1 MPAEGWGYPYNGEIL
16 KQEHQEQWMRRALE
30 LAGKAAGR
38 TSPNPMVGAVIVK
51 NGRVIAEGYHKKA
64 GRPHGE
70 IEALRK
76 AGKRARGAQMFVNL
90 EPCCHQGRTPPCT
103 DAIIE
108 SGLKEVYV
116 GMRDPNPL
124 VAGKGIRQLKRA
136 GIAIH
141 TGILRRECLRLNEVF
156 IKYIQTGMPFVTLK
170 SALSLDGKIAT
181 STGESQW
188 ITGPEARERVH
199 QMRDQVDAIL
209 VGAGTVLKDNPRLTT
224 RLKKGKGHN
233 PARVILDARAEIPLN
248 ARVFHHANRDR
259 VVYVTTS
266 KASAIRVNRL
276 KDRNINVNV
285 FSEKNCRISLI
296 KLIKLLVE
304 FEIASVLLEGGGGI
318 NASALKAGV
327 VDKAV
332 LFLAPLIIGGESAP
346 GVVGGV
352 GIKSLKQAL
361 PIKNLTVT
369 PVGADWMVE
378 GYF

>member
-1 MPAEGWGYPYNGEIL
+1 L
-16 KQEHQEQWMRRALE
+16 KQEHQEKWMRRALE
-30 LAGKAAGR
+30 LAEKAAGR

-51 NGRVIAEGYHKKA
+51 NGRVVAEGYHKKA

-76 AGKRARGAQMFVNL
+76 AGKRARGGQMFVNL

-103 DAIIE
+103 EAIIE
-108 SGLKEVYV
+108 SGIKEVFV

-124 VAGKGIRQLKRA
+124 VAGKGIRRLKRA
-136 GIAIH
+136 GIVIH
-141 TGILRRECLRLNEVF
+141 AGILRQECQRLNEVF
-156 IKYIQTGMPFVTLK
+156 IKYIQTGLPFVTLK

-181 STGESQW
+181 SAGESQW

-199 QMRDQVDAIL
+199 RMRDQVDAIL

-233 PARVILDARAEIPLN
+233 PARVILDAKAEIPLK

-259 VVYVTTS
+259 VIYVTTS
-266 KASAIRVNRL
+266 KVSTVRVNRL
-276 KDRNINVNV
+276 KERGVEIQIVPEV
-285 FSEKNCRISLI
+285 IGHISLI
-296 KLIKLLVE
+296 KLIKILGKIGIV
-304 FEIASVLLEGGGGI
+304 SVLLEGGGGI
-318 NASALKAGV
+318 NASALKEGIV
-327 VDKAV
+327 NKAV

-346 GVVGGV
+346 GVVGGR

-361 PIKNLTVT
+361 PVKNITVT

>member
-1 MPAEGWGYPYNGEIL
+1 
-16 KQEHQEQWMRRALE
+16 MRRTLE

-76 AGKRARGAQMFVNL
+76 AGKRARGGQMFVNL

-108 SGLKEVYV
+108 SGLKEVFV
-116 GMRDPNPL
+116 GMRDPNPR
-124 VAGKGIRQLKRA
+124 VAGKGIHRLKKA
-136 GIAIH
+136 GITVH
-141 TGILRRECLRLNEVF
+141 SGLLKPECQRLNEVF
-156 IKYIQTGMPFVTLK
+156 VKYIQTGQPFVTLK

-199 QMRDQVDAIL
+199 RMRDQVDAIL

-233 PARVILDARAEIPLN
+233 PARVILDAKGEIPLK
-248 ARVFHHANRDR
+248 ARVFQHANRDR
-259 VVYVTTS
+259 VIYVTTRQ
-266 KASAIRVNRL
+266 ASAVRVNRL
-276 KDRNINVNV
+276 KDRGIEIQMI
-285 FSEKNCRISLI
+285 SEKNSRISLI
-296 KLIKLLVE
+296 KLIKLLGQM
-304 FEIASVLLEGGGGI
+304 EIDSVLLEGGGGI
-318 NASALKAGV
+318 NASALKAGI
-327 VDKAV
+327 VDKV
-332 LFLAPLIIGGESAP
+332 ILFMAPLIIGGESAP
-346 GVVGGV
+346 GVVSGP

-378 GYF
+378 GYL

>member
-1 MPAEGWGYPYNGEIL
+1 
-16 KQEHQEQWMRRALE
+16 MRRALE

-103 DAIIE
+103 GAIIK
-108 SGLKEVYV
+108 SGIKEVYI

-136 GIAIH
+136 GITVH
-141 TGILRRECLRLNEVF
+141 SGILKSECQRLNEVF
-156 IKYIQTGMPFVTLK
+156 VKYILTGRPFVTLK

-181 STGESQW
+181 SSGESQW

-209 VGAGTVLKDNPRLTT
+209 VGAGTVFKDNPRLTT

-233 PARVILDARAEIPLN
+233 PARVILDARAEIPLK
-248 ARVFHHANRDR
+248 ARVFHQARRDR
-259 VVYVTTS
+259 VIYVTTRRAS
-266 KASAIRVNRL
+266 NYRINWLHKAGVSVYIL
-276 KDRNINVNV
+276 PERNDH
-285 FSEKNCRISLI
+285 ISLK
-296 KLIKLLVE
+296 KLVKLLGQSG
-304 FEIASVLLEGGGGI
+304 IISVLVEGGSKL
-318 NASALKAGV
+318 NASALKAGI

-332 LFLAPLIIGGESAP
+332 LFLAPLVIGGESAP
-346 GVVGGV
+346 GVVGGAGV
-352 GIKSLKQAL
+352 KSLKQAL

-369 PVGADWMVE
+369 PVGADWMIE
-378 GYF
+378 GYL

>member
-1 MPAEGWGYPYNGEIL
+1 L

-90 EPCCHQGRTPPCT
+90 EPCCHKGRTPPCT

-108 SGLKEVYV
+108 SGIKEVFV
-116 GMRDPNPL
+116 GLRDPNPL

-136 GIAIH
+136 GITVH
-141 TGILRRECLRLNEVF
+141 SGLLKVECQRLNEVF
-156 IKYIQTGMPFVTLK
+156 VKYVQTGTPFVTLK

-199 QMRDQVDAIL
+199 RMRDQVDAIL

-233 PARVILDARAEIPLN
+233 PARVILDARAEIPLK

-259 VVYVTTS
+259 VVYITTN
-266 KASAIRVNRL
+266 KASAVRVNRL
-276 KDRNINVNV
+276 KDRGIEVQMI
-285 FSEKNCRISLI
+285 SERSNRISLN
-296 KLIKLLVE
+296 KLIKILGSM
-304 FEIASVLLEGGGGI
+304 EIDSVLLEGGGGI
-318 NASALKAGV
+318 NASALKEGI
-327 VDKAV
+327 VDKVV
-332 LFLAPLIIGGESAP
+332 LFLAPLIIGGESAL
-346 GVVGGV
+346 GVVGGP

-378 GYF
+378 GYL

>member
-1 MPAEGWGYPYNGEIL
+1 L

-30 LAGKAAGR
+30 LAEKAAGR
-38 TSPNPMVGAVIVK
+38 TLPNPMVGAVIVK

-76 AGKRARGAQMFVNL
+76 AGKRARGAQLFVNL

-108 SGLKEVYV
+108 SGLREVYV
-116 GMRDPNPL
+116 GMRDPNPQ

-136 GIAIH
+136 GIAVR
-141 TGILRRECLRLNEVF
+141 TGLLRQECQRINEVF
-156 IKYIQTGMPFVTLK
+156 TKCIQTGMPFVTLK

-199 QMRDQVDAIL
+199 RMRDQVDAIL

-224 RLKKGKGHN
+224 RLKKGKGSN
-233 PARVILDARAEIPLN
+233 PARVILDAKAEIPLK
-248 ARVFHHANRDR
+248 AKVFHRARRER
-259 VVYVTTS
+259 VIYVTAHGTS
-266 KASAIRVNRL
+266 AYRINKLHKAGVQVYL
-276 KDRNINVNV
+276 LPD
-285 FSEKNCRISLI
+285 KNNRISLK
-296 KLIKLLVE
+296 KLIKLLGQSGVTS
-304 FEIASVLLEGGGGI
+304 ILVEGGGGL
-318 NASALKAGV
+318 NASALKEGII
-327 VDKAV
+327 DKVV

-346 GVVGGV
+346 GVVGGP
-352 GIKSLKQAL
+352 GIKSLKQTL
-361 PIKNLTVT
+361 HIKNLTVT
-369 PVGADWMVE
+369 PMGADWMVE
-378 GYF
+378 GYL

>member
-1 MPAEGWGYPYNGEIL
+1 
-16 KQEHQEQWMRRALE
+16 MRRALE

-108 SGLKEVYV
+108 SGLKEVFV
-116 GMRDPNPL
+116 GMRDPNIL
-124 VAGKGIRQLKRA
+124 VAGKGIRRLKRA
-136 GIAIH
+136 GIVVQN
-141 TGILRRECLRLNEVF
+141 GLLKNDCQRLNEVF
-156 IKYIQTGMPFVTLK
+156 VKYIQTGKPFVTLK

-188 ITGPEARERVH
+188 ITGSEARERVH
-199 QMRDQVDAIL
+199 RMRDQVDAIL

-224 RLKKGKGHN
+224 RLKKGKGSD
-233 PARVILDARAEIPLN
+233 PARVILDARAEIPLKS
-248 ARVFHHANRDR
+248 RVFQQARRNR
-259 VVYVTTS
+259 VIYATTR
-266 KASAIRVNRL
+266 KASAYRINRL
-276 KDRNINVNV
+276 HKAGVHIYVLPDKDN
-285 FSEKNCRISLI
+285 RISLK
-296 KLIKLLVE
+296 KLIKLLGQTGIV
-304 FEIASVLLEGGGGI
+304 SVLIEGGSGL
-318 NASALKAGV
+318 NASAFKEGI
-327 VDKAV
+327 VDKVV
-332 LFLAPLIIGGESAP
+332 LFLAPLIIGGELAP
-346 GVVGGV
+346 GAVGGPGV
-352 GIKSLKQAL
+352 KRLKQAL
-361 PIKNLTVT
+361 PIKNLRVT

-378 GYF
+378 GYL

>member
-1 MPAEGWGYPYNGEIL
+1 
-16 KQEHQEQWMRRALE
+16 MRRALE
-30 LAGKAAGR
+30 LAEKAAGR

-76 AGKRARGAQMFVNL
+76 AGKRAKGAQMFVNL

-108 SGLKEVYV
+108 SGIKEVFV

-124 VAGKGIRQLKRA
+124 VAGKGIRHLKRA
-136 GIAIH
+136 GITVH
-141 TGILRRECLRLNEVF
+141 SDLLKSECQRLNEVF
-156 IKYIQTGMPFVTLK
+156 VKYIQTGMPFVILK

-199 QMRDQVDAIL
+199 QIRDQVDAIL
-209 VGAGTVLKDNPRLTT
+209 VGAGTVIKDNPRLTT
-224 RLKKGKGHN
+224 RLKKGKSHN
-233 PARVILDARAEIPLN
+233 PARVILDAKAEISLK

-259 VVYVTTS
+259 VIYVTTS
-266 KASAIRVNRL
+266 QASAFRVNRL
-276 KDRNINVNV
+276 KESGVDVQSI
-285 FSEKNCRISLI
+285 SERSGRISLI
-296 KLIKLLVE
+296 KLIKLLGDIG
-304 FEIASVLLEGGGGI
+304 IASVLLEGGSGI
-318 NASALKAGV
+318 NASALKEGI

-332 LFLAPLIIGGESAP
+332 LFLAPLIIGGESSP
-346 GVVGGV
+346 GVVGGP
-352 GIKSLKQAL
+352 GIKNLKQAL
-361 PIKNLTVT
+361 SIKNMTVT
-369 PVGADWMVE
+369 PVGADWMAE
-378 GYF
+378 GYL

>member
-1 MPAEGWGYPYNGEIL
+1 L

-30 LAGKAAGR
+30 LAEKAAGR

-76 AGKRARGAQMFVNL
+76 AGQRARGGQMFVNL

-103 DAIIE
+103 EAIIE
-108 SGLKEVYV
+108 SGIKEVFV

-136 GIAIH
+136 GITIH
-141 TGILRRECLRLNEVF
+141 TGILKRDCLRLNEVF
-156 IKYIQTGMPFVTLK
+156 VKYIQTGQPFVTLK

-199 QMRDQVDAIL
+199 RLRNQVDAIL

-233 PARVILDARAEIPLN
+233 PARVILDTRAEVPLK

-259 VVYVTTS
+259 VIYVTTS
-266 KASAIRVNRL
+266 EAPASRVNRL
-276 KDRNINVNV
+276 KESGVEVQVI
-285 FSEKNCRISLI
+285 SKKNTHISLI
-296 KLIKLLVE
+296 QMINKLGKIG
-304 FEIASVLLEGGGGI
+304 ITSVLIEGGGGV
-318 NASALKAGV
+318 NASALKEAI
-327 VDKAV
+327 VDKVV
-332 LFLAPLIIGGESAP
+332 LFMAPLIIGGESAP
-346 GVVGGV
+346 GVVGGRGV
-352 GIKSLKQAL
+352 KSLKQAL
-361 PIKNLTVT
+361 PVKDISVT
-369 PVGADWMVE
+369 PVGADWMIV
-378 GYF
+378 GYL

>member
-1 MPAEGWGYPYNGEIL
+1 
-16 KQEHQEQWMRRALE
+16 MRRALE

-76 AGKRARGAQMFVNL
+76 AGKRARGAQLFVNL

-108 SGLKEVYV
+108 SGLREVYV
-116 GMRDPNPL
+116 GMRDPNPQ

-136 GIAIH
+136 GIAVH
-141 TGILRRECLRLNEVF
+141 TGLLKQECQRLNEVF
-156 IKYIQTGMPFVTLK
+156 VKYIVTGKPFVILK

-199 QMRDQVDAIL
+199 RMRDQVDAIL
-209 VGAGTVLKDNPRLTT
+209 VGAGTVIKDNPRLTT
-224 RLKKGKGHN
+224 RLKKGRGQN
-233 PARVILDARAEIPLN
+233 PARVILDAKAEIPLK
-248 ARVFHHANRDR
+248 ARVFHRARRER
-259 VVYVTTS
+259 VIYVTAHDGTS
-266 KASAIRVNRL
+266 TYRINKLHKAGVHVYL
-276 KDRNINVNV
+276 LPK
-285 FSEKNCRISLI
+285 KNNRISL
-296 KLIKLLVE
+296 KKMIKLLGQSGVTS
-304 FEIASVLLEGGGGI
+304 ILVEGGGRL
-318 NASALKAGV
+318 NTSALKEGI
-327 VDKAV
+327 VDKV
-332 LFLAPLIIGGESAP
+332 NLFLAPLIIGGESAP
-346 GVVGGV
+346 GVVGGP

-361 PIKNLTVT
+361 HIKNLTVT

-378 GYF
+378 GYL

>member
-1 MPAEGWGYPYNGEIL
+1 
-16 KQEHQEQWMRRALE
+16 MRRVLE

-38 TSPNPMVGAVIVK
+38 TSPNPRVGAVIVK

-64 GRPHGE
+64 GHPHGE

-108 SGLKEVYV
+108 SGIKEVFV

-124 VAGKGIRQLKRA
+124 VAGKGIRRLKQA
-136 GIAIH
+136 GITVH
-141 TGILRRECLRLNEVF
+141 TGLLKPDCQHLNEVF
-156 IKYIQTGMPFVTLK
+156 VKYIQTGMPFVTLK

-199 QMRDQVDAIL
+199 RMRDQVDAIL

-233 PARVILDARAEIPLN
+233 PARVILDAKAEIPLR
-248 ARVFHHANRDR
+248 ARVFHHADRDR

-266 KASAIRVNRL
+266 KASAVRVKRL
-276 KDRNINVNV
+276 TDRGIEIHV
-285 FSEKNCRISLI
+285 FPSKNSHIYLI
-296 KLIKLLVE
+296 KLIELLGRMK
-304 FEIASVLLEGGGGI
+304 IASVLLEGGGGI
-318 NASALKAGV
+318 NASALKAGI
-327 VDKAV
+327 VDKVV

-346 GVVGGV
+346 GVVGGP

-361 PIKNLTVT
+361 NIKNLTVT

-378 GYF
+378 GYL

>member
-1 MPAEGWGYPYNGEIL
+1 LEAGLPTINGNIL

-51 NGRVIAEGYHKKA
+51 NGRIIAEGYHKKA

-76 AGKRARGAQMFVNL
+76 AGKRARGAQLFVNL
-90 EPCCHQGRTPPCT
+90 EPCCYQGRTPPCT

-116 GMRDPNPL
+116 GLRDPNPR

-136 GIAIH
+136 GIAVH
-141 TGILRRECLRLNEVF
+141 TGLLKQECQRFNEAFV
-156 IKYIQTGMPFVTLK
+156 KYIQTGMPFVTLK

-199 QMRDQVDAIL
+199 RMRDQVDAIL

-233 PARVILDARAEIPLN
+233 PARVILDAKAEIPLK
-248 ARVFHHANRDR
+248 ARVFHHAHRDR
-259 VVYVTTS
+259 VVYVTTN
-266 KASAIRVNRL
+266 KASAFRVNRL
-276 KDRNINVNV
+276 ADRGIEIQVLSEIN
-285 FSEKNCRISLI
+285 SHISLI
-296 KLIKLLVE
+296 KLMRILGKM
-304 FEIASVLLEGGGGI
+304 EIASVVFEGGSGL
-318 NASALKAGV
+318 NASALQEGI
-327 VDKAV
+327 VDKVV

-346 GVVGGV
+346 GVVGGP

-361 PIKNLTVT
+361 NIKNLTVT

-378 GYF
+378 GYL

>member
-1 MPAEGWGYPYNGEIL
+1 
-16 KQEHQEQWMRRALE
+16 
-30 LAGKAAGR
+30 
-38 TSPNPMVGAVIVK
+38 MVGAVIVK

-108 SGLKEVYV
+108 SGLREIFV
-116 GMRDPNPL
+116 GMRDPNPR

-136 GIAIH
+136 GIAVH
-141 TGILRRECLRLNEVF
+141 TGLLKQECQRLNEVF
-156 IKYIQTGMPFVTLK
+156 VKYIQTGMPFVTLK

-181 STGESQW
+181 STGKSQW

-199 QMRDQVDAIL
+199 RMRDQVDAIL

-224 RLKKGKGHN
+224 RLKKGRGSN
-233 PARVILDARAEIPLN
+233 PARVILDASAEIPLK
-248 ARVFHHANRDR
+248 ARVFHHADRDR
-259 VVYVTTS
+259 VVYVTARG
-266 KASAIRVNRL
+266 ASAFR
-276 KDRNINVNV
+276 INKLHKAGVHTYLLPD
-285 FSEKNCRISLI
+285 KNGRISLK
-296 KLIKLLVE
+296 KLIKLLGQSW
-304 FEIASVLLEGGGGI
+304 ITSVLVEGGGGL
-318 NASALKAGV
+318 NASILKEGI
-327 VDKAV
+327 VDKVA
-332 LFLAPLIIGGESAP
+332 LFLAPLIIGGEPAP
-346 GVVGGV
+346 GLVGGP

-361 PIKNLTVT
+361 DIKNLTVT

-378 GYF
+378 GYL